1 MGLLKGFL
9 NLIPGKSHRESI
21 ESKYNNSVA
30 EEGIEDPVQATADFI
45 IDRIKD
51 PSTNSQKVLADTI
64 DSDTPDAVFDRVVNQ
79 IVHEEPT
86 IANATIALGLAESEK
101 NVPDEKIIEML
112 DGIKF
117 GDPKARIVL
126 IENIDDQT
134 AREEQILV
142 SLRKFYNSDF
152 SKSRDSEV
160 VERIETIYSSFDFD
174 NSEIDKI
181 AQKIVAKQMAVMYY
195 RSKGGVML
203 QKYKSLPPTTIE
215 KMMEADMPKLVEK
228 EFNKLYPKEIGK
240 CDPTI
245 IRQAILKVLASD
257 IAKVYE
263 DTKLFVIPSLESIKK
278 LSEQDAEFFINEILS
293 KSKIEEDE
301 VDVTKN
307 DLKSQIRG
315 QYDAEQHARLE
326 LDSILNGL
334 PMSKRLELLKF
345 FYLVAARRTNLN
357 EIIKV
362 ILDNPQDSIDVLE
375 KEGTTGALQSIMN
388 VPATNREALLKAVK
402 TAVDNKYQ
410 EYLETQGTQDTKR
423 NKKDDANP
431 GEGSGVA
438 GSPGENPGGDQGE
451 NLGGGA
457 ERIKI
462 QNEKEEGPVF

>member
-1 MGLLKGFL
+1 MGLLEGFL
-9 NLIPGKSHRESI
+9 NLITGRSHKESI
-21 ESKYNNSVA
+21 ESKYNSSVA

-45 IDRIKD
+45 INRIKD

-126 IENIDDQT
+126 IKNIDDPT

-142 SLRKFYNSDF
+142 SLQKYYNSDF

-160 VERIETIYSSFDFD
+160 VEMIETFYSSFDFD
-174 NSEIDKI
+174 NSEIDKF

-203 QKYKSLPPTTIE
+203 QKYKSLPPTTME
-215 KMMEADMPKLVEK
+215 KMMEADMPKLVEE
-228 EFNKLYPKEIGK
+228 EFDKLYPKEIGK

-245 IRQAILKVLASD
+245 IRQAILKVLETD
-257 IAKVYE
+257 IEKAYE
-263 DTKLFVIPSLESIKK
+263 DTKL
-278 LSEQDAEFFINEILS
+278 
-293 KSKIEEDE
+293 
-301 VDVTKN
+301 
-307 DLKSQIRG
+307 
-315 QYDAEQHARLE
+315 YDAEQHARLE

-334 PMSKRLELLKF
+334 PMSERLELLKF
-345 FYLVAARRTNLN
+345 FCLVAARRTDLN
-357 EIIKV
+357 EIIEV
-362 ILDNPQDSIDVLE
+362 IFNNPQDSIDVLK

-402 TAVDNKYQ
+402 TTVDNKYQ
-410 EYLETQGTQDTKR
+410 EYLETQGTQGTKR
-423 NKKDDANP
+423 NKKDDSNP

-438 GSPGENPGGDQGE
+438 GSPGGNPGGDQGE

-457 ERIKI
+457 KRIKI
-462 QNEKEEGPVF
+462 QNEKEEGHIL